1 MPRRPIYMHRALT
14 LLGALVLSG
23 CLAADGPSLS
33 APEAYEQARNGS
45 ITLIDIRTP
54 SEWRQTGVAEGAR
67 RIDMRD
73 PRNPDDF
80 ADRVLAAVNGDKN
93 APIAL
98 ICRTGNRT
106 TYMQNALIDRGFTR
120 VFNVKEG
127 MAGSGAGPGW
137 VKRGL
142 PVEACRQC

>member
-1 MPRRPIYMHRALT
+1 MPRRPRYTHRALILFT
-14 LLGALVLSG
+14 ALVLSG
-23 CLAADGPSLS
+23 CLAADGPMLS
-33 APEAYEQARNGS
+33 APEAYEQAKNGS
-45 ITLIDIRTP
+45 VTLIDIRTP
-54 SEWRQTGVAEGAR
+54 PEWRQTGVAEGAL

-73 PRNPDDF
+73 PKDPDGF
-80 ADRVLAAVNGDKN
+80 ATRILAAVDGDRN

-106 TYMQNALIDRGFTR
+106 THMQNALIDRGFTR

>member
-1 MPRRPIYMHRALT
+1 MLLKPFLMALLTMTTTAT
-14 LLGALVLSG
+14 LASSE
-23 CLAADGPSLS
+23 LAAPD
-33 APEAYEQARNGS
+33 AAAKVQAGQ

-54 SEWRQTGVAEGAR
+54 GEWKETGVAKGAKLVNM
-67 RIDMRD
+67 IH
-73 PRNPDDF
+73 PQGATGFVN
-80 ADRVLAAVNGDKN
+80 AILEKVNGDRT

-106 TYMQNALIDRGFTR
+106 TQVQRYLEGQGFT
-120 VFNVKEG
+120 NIANIKEG

-142 PVEACRQC
+142 PLEKCTTQC